1 MNSPINF
8 EDGNLS
14 TNLSTN
20 LSAKLALWRTPGIG
34 PSRYRRVLKL
44 LTEPAELFA
53 WTPAQW
59 LQVGLSEASALYW
72 MARRYQADVA
82 LDLSWLQQPH
92 QHLVCEDEAGY
103 PQSLR
108 AFADSPPL
116 LFVRGHLDALQTPQ
130 LAMVGTRQP
139 TRDGLRFTHELAA
152 ALVRQKLT
160 VTSGLALGIDGAAHE
175 GAVQA
180 NGCTLAVLAN
190 GLDRVYP
197 ASHQRLAERILA
209 SGGALVSEFPI
220 GVLPRKEHF
229 PRRNRIISGLAY
241 GVVVMEAALKSGSL
255 ITARLAGQQGKE
267 VFAVPGAV
275 HNPQSRG
282 CHQLL
287 REGAT
292 LVESLDDILA
302 VIVPLMQ
309 QQMSFT
315 AATADTRLPW
325 QHPLDPSSVDQ
336 PRSLSVQAVAI
347 DLPLELRQVLAVI
360 QPSATS
366 LDEIMQATQLRADVL
381 LTHLMTL
388 ELQDCIITVPGGYQR
403 RHG

>member
-1 MNSPINF
+1 MDNSANA
-8 EDGNLS
+8 NLP
-14 TNLSTN
+14 
-20 LSAKLALWRTPGIG
+20 AKLALWRTPGIG
-34 PSRYRRVLKL
+34 PSRYRRILKRVS
-44 LTEPAELFA
+44 EPAELFA
-53 WTPAQW
+53 WTQAQW
-59 LQVGLSEASALYW
+59 LQVGLNEASAMYW
-72 MARRYQADVA
+72 LERRYQADVA
-82 LDLSWLQQPH
+82 LDIAWLQKSGR
-92 QHLVCEDEAGY
+92 HLLCREDARY
-103 PQSLR
+103 PQSLL
-108 AFADSPPL
+108 AFADAPPL
-116 LFVRGHLDALQTPQ
+116 LFVHGDCDVLQAPQ
-130 LAMVGTRQP
+130 IAMVGTRHP
-139 TRDGLRFTHELAA
+139 TRDGLRFTHDLAG

-180 NGCTLAVLAN
+180 NGSTIAVLAN

-197 ASHQRLAERILA
+197 ASHLRLAERILA
-209 SGGALVSEFPI
+209 SSGALVSEFPI

-241 GVVVMEAALKSGSL
+241 GVVVMEAAIKSGSL

-292 LVESLDDILA
+292 LVESVDDILA
-302 VIVPLMQ
+302 VIYPLMQ
-309 QQMSFT
+309 QQMQLHV
-315 AATADTRLPW
+315 ADAM
-325 QHPLDPSSVDQ
+325 VDRPMQ
-336 PRSLSVQAVAI
+336 TSLNLVKPTSKTSPVEI

>member
-1 MNSPINF
+1 MNQHVNSA
-8 EDGNLS
+8 DANL
-14 TNLSTN
+14 T
-20 LSAKLALWRTPGIG
+20 AKLALWRTPGIG
-34 PSRYRRVLKL
+34 PTRYRRILKL
-44 LTEPAELFA
+44 VAEPVELLA
-53 WTPAQW
+53 WTQSQW
-59 LQVGLSEASALYW
+59 LAAGLVEASALYW
-72 MARRYQADVA
+72 LERRYQADVA
-82 LDLSWLQQPH
+82 LDINWLQVSGQ
-92 QHLVCEDEAGY
+92 QLVCREDEHY
-103 PQSLR
+103 PQSLL
-108 AFADSPPL
+108 AFADAPPI
-116 LFVRGHLDALQTPQ
+116 LFVRGNVSALQTPQ
-130 LAMVGTRQP
+130 MAMVGTRQP
-139 TRDGLRFTHELAA
+139 TRDGLRFTHDLAA
-152 ALVRQKLT
+152 ALVRQKIT
-160 VTSGLALGIDGAAHE
+160 VTSGLALGIDGAAHD

-180 NGCTLAVLAN
+180 QGCTIAVLAN

-197 ASHQRLAERILA
+197 ASHARLAERILA
-209 SGGALVSEFPI
+209 GGGALVSEFPI

-292 LVESLDDILA
+292 LVESVDDILA
-302 VIVPLMQ
+302 VIYPLMQ
-309 QQMSFT
+309 QQMQMV
-315 AATADTRLPW
+315 LPTPAFNLSW
-325 QHPLDPSSVDQ
+325 PMQQNTSNTKSA
-336 PRSLSVQAVAI
+336 SVQHQLPEAE
-347 DLPLELRQVLAVI
+347 LPLELRQVLAAI

-366 LDEIMQATQLRADVL
+366 LDEILQVTQLRADVL

-388 ELQDCIITVPGGYQR
+388 ELQDCIMTVPGGYQR